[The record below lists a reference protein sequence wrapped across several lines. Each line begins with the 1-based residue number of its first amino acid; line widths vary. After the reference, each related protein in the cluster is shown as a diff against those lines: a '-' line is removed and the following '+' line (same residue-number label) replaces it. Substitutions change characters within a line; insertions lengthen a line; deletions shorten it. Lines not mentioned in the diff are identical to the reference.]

1 MYLLLWSPPDDHQR
15 NKEKL
20 QAVEEVNIRPVR
32 QDDIDQI
39 SILEQASFDDPYP
52 SYFLSELARDNPETF
67 LVLTLDNKIVGY
79 GVVDHWEDHDHLI
92 SIAVRPDSRRKG
104 LGETLLVELEKRLSK
119 ERPLRLEVR
128 QSNLAAIQL
137 YSKRGFTKTGGAE
150 GYYGDGEDAIIMEKM
165 LVKEALVE
173 S

>member
-1 MYLLLWSPPDDHQR
+1 MLTIAEQD
-15 NKEKL
+15 
-20 QAVEEVNIRPVR
+20 IRPVR
-32 QDDIDQI
+32 KEDIAEI
-39 SILEQASFDDPYP
+39 SLLEEASFDDPYP
-52 SYFLSELARDNPETF
+52 SYFLSELARDNPDTF
-67 LVLTLDNKIVGY
+67 LVLTLNNEIVAY

-119 ERPLRLEVR
+119 ERPMKLEVR

-137 YSKRGFTKTGGAE
+137 YSKRGFTKTGVAE
-150 GYYGDGEDAIIMEKM
+150 GYYGDGEDAIIMEKSR
-165 LVKEALVE
+165 VKEELIE

>member
-1 MYLLLWSPPDDHQR
+1 LLTI
-15 NKEKL
+15 EK
-20 QAVEEVNIRPVR
+20 QNIRPVS
-32 QDDIDQI
+32 QDDIQAI
-39 SILEQASFDDPYP
+39 SLLEEASFNDPYP
-52 SYFLSELARDNPETF
+52 SYFLSELAQDNPETF
-67 LVLTLDNKIVGY
+67 LVLTLNNEIVAY

-119 ERPLRLEVR
+119 QRPLRLEVR

-137 YSKRGFTKTGGAE
+137 YSKIGFTKTGVAE
-150 GYYGDGEDAIIMEKM
+150 GYYGDGENAMIMEKTFVRETM
-165 LVKEALVE
+165 VD

>member
-1 MYLLLWSPPDDHQR
+1 LLTIAKQ
-15 NKEKL
+15 
-20 QAVEEVNIRPVR
+20 NIRTVR
-32 QDDIDQI
+32 QDDIDAI
-39 SILEQASFDDPYP
+39 SLLEESSFNDPYP

-67 LVLTLDNKIVGY
+67 LVFTLNNEIIGY

-104 LGETLLVELEKRLSK
+104 LGEALLVELEKRLSK

-128 QSNLAAIQL
+128 QNNLAAIQL
-137 YSKRGFTKTGGAE
+137 YLKRGFTKIGLVE
-150 GYYGDGEDAIIMEKM
+150 GYYADGENAIIMEKR
-165 LVKEALVE
+165 LVKEPLVE

>member
-1 MYLLLWSPPDDHQR
+1 MLTIAEQ
-15 NKEKL
+15 
-20 QAVEEVNIRPVR
+20 NIRPVR
-32 QDDIDQI
+32 QDDIAEI
-39 SILEQASFDDPYP
+39 SLLEEASFNDPYP

-67 LVLTLDNKIVGY
+67 LVLTLNHEIVGY

-104 LGETLLVELEKRLSK
+104 FGEKLLMELEKRLSK
-119 ERPLRLEVR
+119 ERPLKLEVR

-137 YSKRGFTKTGGAE
+137 YSKTGFTKTGVAE
-150 GYYGDGEDAIIMEKM
+150 GYYGDGEDAIIMEKR
-165 LVKEALVE
+165 LVKEALIE